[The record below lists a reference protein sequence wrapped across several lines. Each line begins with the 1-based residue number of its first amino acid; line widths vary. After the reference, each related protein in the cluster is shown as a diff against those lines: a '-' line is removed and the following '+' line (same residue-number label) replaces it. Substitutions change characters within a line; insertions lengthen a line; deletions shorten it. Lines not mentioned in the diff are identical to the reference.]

1 MTKPKTGDHPDLK
14 MVNPN
19 AAAIDIGSTMHMAAV
34 NPNTG
39 TMPVRAFG
47 TFTQDLHDLASW
59 FQSCG
64 VTSVAMESTGV
75 YLPAFKTLEMFRV
88 NTLSPVEH
96 MQAVI
101 DRAAEVEPKVNAF
114 TYTYFD
120 EAMSAARAA
129 EEKSTS
135 GQDTR
140 PLEGLAIGIK
150 DESDVEGLPASNGS
164 LLLKD
169 IIATSTSPMNEHVF
183 RAGGIMHARTAT
195 PEFSGTV
202 ITNSKLWGVTRNP
215 WNLSQ
220 TPGGSSGG
228 SSASLASGSSA
239 LCTGSDV
246 RLIGDGDIQQVSND
260 NGTEY
265 GRDPFGGAA
274 FSQAVRHLAV
284 SHMNTVAGVSSL
296 RGHMERFFWTCDLK
310 WARYLPG
317 YTANNPQNRNDRKP
331 GEEACITDDEL
342 HAMFVAFIAEY
353 HNTPH
358 RGLNFRT
365 PAAVWDEL
373 TEGQTY
379 DYGQMPSASQLR
391 EACGFYTDA
400 SVCEAG
406 IRYAGAVYSNEY
418 TRNQRK
424 ARLVDRIAKPGE
436 KVEIKVDPFDLGAIT
451 VLAKGE
457 MISVSARDP
466 QMNGKTLRQW
476 QTEKLI
482 RKQRA
487 EAENLSRKGARDEAC
502 NLWEK
507 MASSIAQNADVGM
520 SGYSQ
525 AEIDR
530 AALEL
535 GFGKGQHE
543 KPYIGRDE
551 YVDPVHGGF
560 EIGGG
565 EFVEEDHL
573 REEAETDSPTSMD
586 RFRSAA
592 RNRKRKKKPELE

>member
-1 MTKPKTGDHPDLK
+1 MLFRIYSQRTYERWIDQHLDPFMVCMQRDGWAEAQKQFGTVEDGVTASEPGEEVQGDAWQFHLVTLDTTREQYNQMTEEERKAVKRVRRWVTTLIDVATRCILGFSISRAPNEQASLEALRMAFMNKTYLFR
-14 MVNPN
+14 
-19 AAAIDIGSTMHMAAV
+19 DIGI
-34 NPNTG
+34 TG
-39 TMPVRAFG
+39 
-47 TFTQDLHDLASW
+47 
-59 FQSCG
+59 
-64 VTSVAMESTGV
+64 
-75 YLPAFKTLEMFRV
+75 
-88 NTLSPVEH
+88 
-96 MQAVI
+96 
-101 DRAAEVEPKVNAF
+101 AEWDYCCP
-114 TYTYFD
+114 
-120 EAMSAARAA
+120 
-129 EEKSTS
+129 
-135 GQDTR
+135 
-140 PLEGLAIGIK
+140 
-150 DESDVEGLPASNGS
+150 
-164 LLLKD
+164 
-169 IIATSTSPMNEHVF
+169 
-183 RAGGIMHARTAT
+183 
-195 PEFSGTV
+195 
-202 ITNSKLWGVTRNP
+202 
-215 WNLSQ
+215 
-220 TPGGSSGG
+220 
-228 SSASLASGSSA
+228 
-239 LCTGSDV
+239 
-246 RLIGDGDIQQVSND
+246 IQQVSND

-466 QMNGKTLRQW
+466 QLHGKTLRQW

-507 MASSIAQNADVGM
+507 MASSIAQNADVGL

-592 RNRKRKKKPELE
+592 RNRKRKKKPELES